1 MSDPRDKGEM
11 PTDNLGFL
19 SLGSG
24 WVPIDWLVMVK
35 CLDPKGNV
43 RYREMSSTTLHPV
56 EALGMLTTMGDTMR
70 GRLMRDARSIS
81 DWDDNDS

>member
-1 MSDPRDKGEM
+1 M
-11 PTDNLGFL
+11 PKDNTQGLNGVNFLNLGV
-19 SLGSG
+19 G
-24 WVPIDWLVMVK
+24 WMPLEYLIMVK

-70 GRLMRDARSIS
+70 GRLMNDARQTR
-81 DWDDNDS
+81 DWDE